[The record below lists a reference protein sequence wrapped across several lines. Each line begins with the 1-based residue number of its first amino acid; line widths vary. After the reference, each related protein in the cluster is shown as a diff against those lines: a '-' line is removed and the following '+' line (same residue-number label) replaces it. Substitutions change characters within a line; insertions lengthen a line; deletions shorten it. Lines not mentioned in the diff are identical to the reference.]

1 MSAMTF
7 VFLQRMPV
15 RGKIAFGRWGPVFLT
30 FAQSIKYRTAFAET
44 PNHCRSITLGK
55 SDWTYAGVEIIN
67 LSPTELRQTSHH
79 SCACFK
85 INKFDDFSS
94 TKIRRLPQALIRGHT
109 KVLRITGNISSFKK
123 IFGTLAL
130 VTELSSQ

>member
-1 MSAMTF
+1 LADGGVGIF
-7 VFLQRMPV
+7 V
-15 RGKIAFGRWGPVFLT
+15 T
-30 FAQSIKYRTAFAET
+30 FAQFIKHRTAFAEM
-44 PNHCRSITLGK
+44 PNHCRTIPLGK

-85 INKFDDFSS
+85 INRFDEFSS

-109 KVLRITGNISSFKK
+109 TVLRIARNISSFKK
-123 IFGTLAL
+123 NFGTLAL
-130 VTELSSQ
+130 SNVTELFSQ